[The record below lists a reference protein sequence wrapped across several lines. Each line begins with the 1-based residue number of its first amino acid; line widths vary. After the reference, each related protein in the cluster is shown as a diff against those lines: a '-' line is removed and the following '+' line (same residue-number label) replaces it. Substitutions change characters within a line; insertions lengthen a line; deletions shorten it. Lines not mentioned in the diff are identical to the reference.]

1 MTGVLTGA
9 SIHQQR
15 WSDRNSPC
23 RVRALCPRLLR
34 RKKLGIGPPAQ
45 GDAPRPQSTAAIPY
59 LASLDASM
67 PGVLQTDLSAA
78 RQRNRLAATSNSLAR
93 YSSWKGQGFGA
104 KENMKDNMNESTSS
118 YVRLHFASIPPP
130 LCPQPKISLKPA
142 SMLDSCRLPPLP
154 QRFAG
159 IRAKTCLARLSCD
172 PLWHLPHSSQAGDDP
187 DSPPTTASGSPNP

>member
-15 WSDRNSPC
+15 GSDRNSPC
-23 RVRALCPRLLR
+23 RVRALCPRFRLCENLASAPLLR
-34 RKKLGIGPPAQ
+34 ALPRDPNQPQRYRISLRLTRPCQVYCKLICRRQ
-45 GDAPRPQSTAAIPY
+45 GNA
-59 LASLDASM
+59 
-67 PGVLQTDLSAA
+67 TDW
-78 RQRNRLAATSNSLAR
+78 RGSNSLAR

-172 PLWHLPHSSQAGDDP
+172 PLWHLPHSSQTGDDP

>member
-1 MTGVLTGA
+1 MPRDPNQPQRCRISLRLT
-9 SIHQQR
+9 R
-15 WSDRNSPC
+15 PC
-23 RVRALCPRLLR
+23 QVYCKLICR
-34 RKKLGIGPPAQ
+34 RQ
-45 GDAPRPQSTAAIPY
+45 GNA
-59 LASLDASM
+59 
-67 PGVLQTDLSAA
+67 TDW
-78 RQRNRLAATSNSLAR
+78 RGSNSLAR

-187 DSPPTTASGSPNP
+187 DSPPTTAAWISFASLCTKGQLRQDSSQFRSPLSKTAP